1 MNIDLGKSEVLMSSL
16 SGRQEPLRVRLEPEE
31 LDVMSE
37 LKYLSFMVSVEDA
50 TEEKLKHRLGEG
62 AKNMGGLVN
71 L

>member
-50 TEEKLKHRLGEG
+50 TEEKLKHRLVEG